1 MVRLVRFFGLVHN
14 EYIKILKKISTK
26 VMIAIVLLTAVGLSF
41 IMMLMNR
48 TGMSE
53 SDFYYD
59 TSNYAED
66 YQDQIDWY
74 EQTKPEGYEK
84 QVGIYKFMLNN
95 KIGYDDWRQDLITD
109 IMNIDNISNGDVNTA
124 LAALKDSDWK
134 GYCKVMLKNAATD
147 GDKWEYAYR
156 LEKDIGYTEEFDK
169 QSEIIRTVNAAKT
182 LLLYSDAG
190 DSAEKTEA
198 TNEILIG
205 TYQLENGVY
214 DNTAE
219 MSSLENLDPS
229 KKFGFWNVYMMT
241 PYLVTVIG
249 MVMIVIAGGS
259 VASEFNQGTIKFLLI
274 NPVKRW
280 KILMSK
286 YFSVISLGYILLV
299 LLFLICIPI
308 VGLII
313 GFDGIS
319 TPYLTV
325 ENGNIVSINSFAVA
339 ARSYLVSS
347 IEMVVMATLAFAVSS
362 LIRSSALA
370 IGLSVFLMFVGETI
384 TTILAQ
390 LGQDWARYLIFA
402 NTDLLSI
409 SQGSSMFPQHSL
421 TFAIGV
427 IIAYMTVFILTAW
440 DGFTKRSV

>member
-59 TSNYAED
+59 MSNYAED

-109 IMNIDNISNGDVNTA
+109 IMNMDNISDDDINTA

-134 GYCKVMLKNAATD
+134 DYCKVMLKNAATD

-182 LLLYSDAG
+182 SLSYSDAG
-190 DSAEKTEA
+190 DSAEKTAA

-370 IGLSVFLMFVGETI
+370 IGLSVFLMFAGETI

-402 NTDLLSI
+402 NTDILSI

>member
-59 TSNYAED
+59 MSNYAED

-109 IMNIDNISNGDVNTA
+109 IMNMDNISDGDINTA

-156 LEKDIGYTEEFDK
+156 LEKNIGYTEEFDK

-182 LLLYSDAG
+182 SLSYSDAG
-190 DSAEKTEA
+190 DSAEKTAA

-339 ARSYLVSS
+339 ARSYLISS

-370 IGLSVFLMFVGETI
+370 IGLSVFLMFAGETI

>member
-59 TSNYAED
+59 MSSYADD

-109 IMNIDNISNGDVNTA
+109 IMNMDNISDDDINTA

-134 GYCKVMLKNAATD
+134 DYCKVMLKNAATD

-182 LLLYSDAG
+182 SLSYSDAG
-190 DSAEKTEA
+190 DSAEKTAA

-370 IGLSVFLMFVGETI
+370 IGLSVFLMFAGETI

>member
-59 TSNYAED
+59 MSNYAED

-109 IMNIDNISNGDVNTA
+109 IMNMDNISDDDINTA

-134 GYCKVMLKNAATD
+134 DYCKVMLKNAATD

-182 LLLYSDAG
+182 SLSYSDAG
-190 DSAEKTEA
+190 DSAEKTAA

-339 ARSYLVSS
+339 ARSYLISS

-370 IGLSVFLMFVGETI
+370 IGLSVFLMFAGETI